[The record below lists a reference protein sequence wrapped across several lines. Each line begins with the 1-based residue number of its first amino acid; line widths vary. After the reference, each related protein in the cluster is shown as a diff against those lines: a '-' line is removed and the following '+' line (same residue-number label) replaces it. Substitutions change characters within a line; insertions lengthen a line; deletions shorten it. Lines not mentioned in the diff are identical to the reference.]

1 MILLISVKRINL
13 QIILPNIQ
21 IIYLSQNKYYI
32 ITADQIYF
40 YLSSPESVVSPYTF
54 IDNQKITTAE
64 ESEMISYGAYKNDN
78 IAHLVV
84 VKNYIY
90 AILEKTYYCNVSIEE
105 IKGYRAEI
113 FPLKCIEAQCYYILG
128 IINSTKSLNLF
139 LYSNAVGYCISYL
152 RFTYTVNN
160 IASDTFSCQLM
171 ESHAFGELLTCF
183 YEIDNNI
190 IIANSLT
197 INLNLAESK
206 IESVFNKA
214 QNNNGAKIIK
224 SKLSQDQT
232 KSYVCYINNNNN
244 CDCLTYTIL
253 TNEWS
258 DSTNYIN
265 ACLSK
270 PTSLI
275 FDYYDVSNEYFLYC
289 FESDSKINIV
299 KLDENFLITSKY
311 NNDTYKSFEGCSQQ
325 FLSNLVYNSNDIRIF
340 RVCNDD
346 LKNILIGEFADLL
359 PTTIITTII
368 TTFPKTTI
376 LTALPETTFLTKID
390 ETTILA
396 TLFETTVLTPLNII
410 ETTIPVNMILIPTS
424 LPLKTII
431 STILILP
438 HNQISST
445 NLFIEPNLE
454 NPINLLSTTPF
465 VDNKGENKEIIII

>member
-1 MILLISVKRINL
+1 
-13 QIILPNIQ
+13 
-21 IIYLSQNKYYI
+21 
-32 ITADQIYF
+32 
-40 YLSSPESVVSPYTF
+40 
-54 IDNQKITTAE
+54 
-64 ESEMISYGAYKNDN
+64 
-78 IAHLVV
+78 
-84 VKNYIY
+84 
-90 AILEKTYYCNVSIEE
+90 
-105 IKGYRAEI
+105 
-113 FPLKCIEAQCYYILG
+113 
-128 IINSTKSLNLF
+128 
-139 LYSNAVGYCISYL
+139 
-152 RFTYTVNN
+152 
-160 IASDTFSCQLM
+160 M
-171 ESHAFGELLTCF
+171 ESHSFGELLTCF

-197 INLNLAESK
+197 INLNLADYK
-206 IESVFNKA
+206 IESVFNKT

-224 SKLSQDQT
+224 SKLSKDQT
-232 KSYVCYINNNNN
+232 KSYFCYINNNNN

-265 ACLSK
+265 TCLSK

-299 KLDENFLITSKY
+299 KLNENFLITSKY

-376 LTALPETTFLTKID
+376 LTALPETTVLTKID

-438 HNQISST
+438 HNLISST
-445 NLFIEPNLE
+445 NLFIESNLE
-454 NPINLLSTTPF
+454 NLINLLSTTPF
-465 VDNKGENKEIIII
+465 VDNKGENKEIIIIQENINKPKEDILNNLDNAMLEYEINKIYEIFGDDYNIKISPINTNSYKNISNYIDFSNCEKILREKNGFSPSSILTVY

>member
-1 MILLISVKRINL
+1 M
-13 QIILPNIQ
+13 
-21 IIYLSQNKYYI
+21 
-32 ITADQIYF
+32 YF
-40 YLSSPESVVSPYTF
+40 
-54 IDNQKITTAE
+54 
-64 ESEMISYGAYKNDN
+64 
-78 IAHLVV
+78 
-84 VKNYIY
+84 
-90 AILEKTYYCNVSIEE
+90 
-105 IKGYRAEI
+105 
-113 FPLKCIEAQCYYILG
+113 
-128 IINSTKSLNLF
+128 
-139 LYSNAVGYCISYL
+139 
-152 RFTYTVNN
+152 
-160 IASDTFSCQLM
+160 
-171 ESHAFGELLTCF
+171 
-183 YEIDNNI
+183 
-190 IIANSLT
+190 
-197 INLNLAESK
+197 
-206 IESVFNKA
+206 
-214 QNNNGAKIIK
+214 
-224 SKLSQDQT
+224 
-232 KSYVCYINNNNN
+232 
-244 CDCLTYTIL
+244 
-253 TNEWS
+253 
-258 DSTNYIN
+258 
-265 ACLSK
+265 
-270 PTSLI
+270 
-275 FDYYDVSNEYFLYC
+275 

-376 LTALPETTFLTKID
+376 LTSLPETTVLTKID